1 MAGAQNRTRGRTSSK
16 KYRPRVNIGLAFGR
30 WRAMKTAKGLKSDEE
45 VAQRLLDAMK
55 RLPSSSDS
63 FGASDK
69 KIKFSQSE
77 VQTLIEQE
85 VRSVLK
91 NNETRLQGLYETI
104 QHLECQV
111 DYESSIKKLEARV
124 NTVSE
129 RAEAAL
135 AYMAKTKKKSPLPSL
150 VNVEILRSESED
162 EGKETRVSQK
172 KMSMKCMD
180 SRSGELSNLMET
192 KQLEVDKMQAEKKA
206 LTAAVE
212 DLNEERSPPPYGS
225 PDCKGLNLKKE
236 PDNIEV
242 SMQSEEPK
250 VNAECSSAGHSNY
263 PECADLDQDKP
274 LYPPLPATTFPSV
287 YSIEVASYT
296 IPQRPEV
303 RLALIRNPPSL
314 SVLWNVSHK
323 EPSAPP
329 MDSYSL
335 YITMEKVKGSGI
347 FPKWIAVGEVKA
359 IDLPMCVMI
368 SKYKPGR
375 KVCVSVVGKDIF
387 GRYGPYSEVVT
398 ADIPDTL

>member
-1 MAGAQNRTRGRTSSK
+1 MAGAQAQSRDRTNSK
-16 KYRPRVNIGLAFGR
+16 RYRSRVNIGLAFGR
-30 WRAMKTAKGLKSDEE
+30 WRAMKSANGMKSDEE

-63 FGASDK
+63 LGASDK

-104 QHLECQV
+104 QHLERQV

-135 AYMAKTKKKSPLPSL
+135 AYMAKKKKKSPLPSL
-150 VNVEILRSESED
+150 VNVEIMRSESED
-162 EGKETRVSQK
+162 ESKETRVPQK
-172 KMSMKCMD
+172 KMSMEHID
-180 SRSGELSNLMET
+180 SKSGELNNLMET
-192 KQLEVDKMQAEKKA
+192 KQMAVDKMQAEKKA

-225 PDCKGLNLKKE
+225 PECKKE
-236 PDNIEV
+236 PDNTEV
-242 SMQSEEPK
+242 SMQLEEPK
-250 VNAECSSAGHSNY
+250 VKEECSSSGHSNC
-263 PECADLDQDKP
+263 PERADLNQDKP

-287 YSIEVASYT
+287 CSIEAASYT

-314 SVLWNVSHK
+314 SVLWNVSQK

-335 YITMEKVKGSGI
+335 YITMEKVKDSGV
-347 FPKWIAVGEVKA
+347 FPNWISVGEVKA